1 MPKKWRNNW
10 GIAID
15 PDNRDF
21 MLQTLGN
28 LAIITNSLN
37 SAIRDADWDKKLS
50 GTSSKGGLK
59 QHAVGLVT
67 MESVLNSDD
76 WDEDHIS
83 ERADWLADKAIAI
96 WPSYYASNDDI
107 EEEASTEVHD
117 INANPTPKKLRI
129 HETVDKTTF
138 SINGS
143 GFMNKGAF
151 VREFIR
157 LYMEKYP
164 SATYAELKRFFTDS
178 LLESGYKFIG
188 LLVTVEEWNNWR
200 NDNKLKRY
208 YVKPSDAVFVSSDGV
223 NFYVNTQWTLKSI
236 KSVVELAE
244 REGFEIQSNK

>member
-1 MPKKWRNNW
+1 M
-10 GIAID
+10 
-15 PDNRDF
+15 
-21 MLQTLGN
+21 
-28 LAIITNSLN
+28 
-37 SAIRDADWDKKLS
+37 IRT
-50 GTSSKGGLK
+50 G
-59 QHAVGLVT
+59 
-67 MESVLNSDD
+67 EC
-76 WDEDHIS
+76 
-83 ERADWLADKAIAI
+83 
-96 WPSYYASNDDI
+96 I

-117 INANPTPKKLRI
+117 INANPTPKKLRTN
-129 HETVDKTTF
+129 ETVDKTTF

-151 VREFIR
+151 VRQFIR

-236 KSVVELAE
+236 MSVVELAE